1 MSDRIRI
8 VAVVVAAAVIGVSV
22 PADAASRT
30 GVWAVGHVQNVG
42 WQAPSNVEIG
52 TTGRSLRL
60 EALQLVDPV
69 ADIQGHVQNLGWG
82 GWTQVGVVG
91 TTGQSLR
98 LEAIRIQGRFG
109 NHITCSAHVEN
120 LGWLP
125 PVGDGEVCGTT
136 GQSLRLEAVM
146 LTITRA
152 E

>member
-1 MSDRIRI
+1 MRRI
-8 VAVVVAAAVIGVSV
+8 VAGLVVLVAVLAAAA
-22 PADAASRT
+22 PAQARE
-30 GVWAVGHVQNVG
+30 GVWAVAHIQNLG
-42 WQAPSNVEIG
+42 WGDPNPDFVG
-52 TTGRSLRL
+52 TTGQSLRL

-146 LTITRA
+146 LTIVRA